1 MCIPPLLLLP
11 FPRYKPSLC
20 TQACVPSLSLACVPR
35 YSLALRLNHWFHV
48 YDHWP
53 GHSDLATRLSYLL
66 STGLLASLDLLVW
79 AALALDSVTFLTNG
93 LLHNDPF
100 SELHKHIA
108 WAIYR
113 PAVLLYTQAAHLLE
127 RFGSDDDQWTAV
139 LLVSQVPSYSNH
151 SNTENHSNRE
161 NHANRQ
167 KRSTRENRSN
177 RESLHR

>member
-1 MCIPPLLLLP
+1 
-11 FPRYKPSLC
+11 
-20 TQACVPSLSLACVPR
+20 
-35 YSLALRLNHWFHV
+35 V

-139 LLVSQVPSYSNH
+139 LLVSQVPSFSAFQTTQ
-151 SNTENHSNRE
+151 TERIT
-161 NHANRQ
+161 Q
-167 KRSTRENRSN
+167 TDRENRSN
-177 RESLHR
+177 RQRGSLKPIITQTERSLGFAHASSKHRPQAS